1 MVNFSLILWFFAI
14 DSLSEKKRSNK
25 DGSSEKRQ
33 CHIVEGDI
41 LVH

>member
-1 MVNFSLILWFFAI
+1 MVNFSFILWFFAI

-25 DGSSEKRQ
+25 EGSSEKR
-33 CHIVEGDI
+33 HIVEGDI